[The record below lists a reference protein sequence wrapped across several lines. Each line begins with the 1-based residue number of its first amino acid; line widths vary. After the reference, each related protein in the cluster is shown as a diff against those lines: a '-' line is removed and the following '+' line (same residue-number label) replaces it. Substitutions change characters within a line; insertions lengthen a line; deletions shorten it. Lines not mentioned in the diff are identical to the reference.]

1 MSRLMNGC
9 MGCLAATIISG
20 LASAMP
26 AGAGVLP
33 LATAALNSAA
43 PEAIIAVQWTFST
56 WPRQPWDIQWG
67 APPYSFPQGHQSHV
81 MYYAAAPYYYP
92 SFQTTYGYNGHFG
105 YPAAVQYADPVP
117 VPVPQR
123 YYPPR

>member
-20 LASAMP
+20 LALGTP

-33 LATAALNSAA
+33 LAAAALNSAA
-43 PEAIIAVQWTFST
+43 PEAVISVQWTFST
-56 WPRQPWDIQWG
+56 WPRMPWDIQWG

-81 MYYAAAPYYYP
+81 MYYAAELPDD
-92 SFQTTYGYNGHFG
+92 
-105 YPAAVQYADPVP
+105 V
-117 VPVPQR
+117 R
-123 YYPPR
+123 I